1 MSTRN
6 INVKEVARA
15 VEELFIEANTVLRQ
29 DVVSALKRLAEEE
42 KNPKAKKMLEI
53 LVENSKIAEKKSMPL
68 CQDTGLAVVFLNIG
82 RDVVFTEGYINEA
95 VDKGVLNAYEKGFLR
110 KSIVKD
116 PVLRGNTG
124 TNTPAFMHIEIV
136 PGNKVEIIVL
146 PKGFGSE
153 NKSGLAMLNPTA
165 GEDAIV
171 DFCVEVVRK
180 AGPDACPPYVLGVGI
195 GGTAE
200 VCGLL
205 AKKALTRPIDSR
217 NPQEHIAR
225 LEDEIEKKVKELEIG
240 VMGLGGISTV
250 MGVNIEIAP
259 THIAGLP
266 VAVNLSC
273 HALRSARTVI

>member
-1 MSTRN
+1 
-6 INVKEVARA
+6 
-15 VEELFIEANTVLRQ
+15 
-29 DVVSALKRLAEEE
+29 
-42 KNPKAKKMLEI
+42 
-53 LVENSKIAEKKSMPL
+53 
-68 CQDTGLAVVFLNIG
+68 
-82 RDVVFTEGYINEA
+82 
-95 VDKGVLNAYEKGFLR
+95 
-110 KSIVKD
+110 
-116 PVLRGNTG
+116 
-124 TNTPAFMHIEIV
+124 
-136 PGNKVEIIVL
+136 
-146 PKGFGSE
+146 
-153 NKSGLAMLNPTA
+153 NPTA
-165 GEDAIV
+165 GEDTIV
-171 DFCVEVVRK
+171 DFCVEVVQK

>member
-273 HALRSARTVI
+273 HALRSART